1 MNYEKFNDAMCRLR
15 QAEENLNKAL
25 QGVYAAINEVETKD
39 EADLRV
45 GDEILCINVNGK
57 NYDEKFIY
65 LGRNGWRIVLCRLK
79 DGELQYTTKL
89 KNYQKTGKHYNINF

>member
-1 MNYEKFNDAMCRLR
+1 MDYEKFNDAMCRLR

-25 QGVYAAINEVETKD
+25 QDVYAAINEKESEDK
-39 EADLRV
+39 ADLCA
-45 GDEILCINVNGK
+45 GDEIICINVNGK

-65 LGRNGWRIVLCRLK
+65 LGKTDWRIALCRLK

-89 KNYQKTGKHYNINF
+89 KNYRKTGKHYNVII